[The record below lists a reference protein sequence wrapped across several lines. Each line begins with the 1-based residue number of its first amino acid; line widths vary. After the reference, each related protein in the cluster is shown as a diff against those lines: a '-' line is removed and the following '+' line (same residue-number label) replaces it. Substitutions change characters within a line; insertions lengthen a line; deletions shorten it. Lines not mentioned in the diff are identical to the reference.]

1 MDCRHSS
8 LFTCN
13 MCEKNENKLVDKTQ
27 KIEERLTRLEQ
38 IDEQTRMFWN
48 LQLQFLEM
56 STEGL
61 ISIAFDNWS
70 KFGGKKPQL
79 IYRLVKN
86 EELATELALQLSGL
100 K

>member
-1 MDCRHSS
+1 MDCRHSF

-13 MCEKNENKLVDKTQ
+13 MCEKNENKLVDKIQ

-56 STEGL
+56 NYKEL
-61 ISIAFDNWS
+61 LEYVPLHIAHKCIKNV
-70 KFGGKKPQL
+70 GKGQS
-79 IYRLVKN
+79 VH
-86 EELATELALQLSGL
+86 EFCATELALQLSGL